1 MKSGEEERHFRKG
14 TSYKRPSGRRGVA
27 AEQTYKRERGSRF
40 VDRPAGA
47 YGEAVGGIRCPKQQS
62 SGWRRD
68 GRKCDQESSSQEL
81 NSVILT
87 CSGGQSGG

>member
-14 TSYKRPSGRRGVA
+14 TSYKRPSDRRGVA

-47 YGEAVGGIRCPKQQS
+47 YGEADTERLWVGIGAPSSRAQDGEGMGGNVIRKVAARS
-62 SGWRRD
+62 
-68 GRKCDQESSSQEL
+68 
-81 NSVILT
+81 
-87 CSGGQSGG
+87 